1 MQKIVIVGAGIIGA
15 TAAYNLARTGVDVTI
30 VDHHKEGRATSAAA
44 GIICPWITR
53 RRNKAWYE
61 LARKGA
67 AYLEELISE
76 LHIDGENK
84 TKYKKVGAVRL
95 HTDKENLL
103 QLKEIALKRREDAP
117 QMGEISL
124 LSIEETNE
132 KIPYLNGNYQAL
144 FIEGAARLDGNAL
157 RDSLIAAAKK
167 HGATYIEGNAELI
180 YENKTVTG
188 VRAKEAYIDADI
200 VIGTNGVWMP
210 ELLKP
215 LGIDLKISA
224 QKGEIIHL
232 KTDSLDTS
240 SLPVITPPNN
250 QYILHFDDGKIVIG
264 ATHKNISE
272 FDMKTTAGGIHYIL
286 DEAIKVAPSLAEYSI
301 TETRVGFR
309 PFTFNHLPI
318 FGSVPS
324 IKGLLIANGL
334 GASGLTTGPFIGN
347 QLAKIVQ
354 AEELDVNLD
363 HYLVEQAIIN

>member
-1 MQKIVIVGAGIIGA
+1 MKKIVIVGAGIIGA
-15 TAAYNLARTGVDVTI
+15 TAAYNLSRTGVDVTI

-132 KIPYLNGNYQAL
+132 KIPYLNGNYHAL

-188 VRAKEAYIDADI
+188 VRTGEIYIDTDF

-215 LGIDLKISA
+215 LGINLKISA

-232 KTDSLDTS
+232 ETDSLDTS

-272 FDMKTTAGGIHYIL
+272 FNMKITAGGIHYIL

>member
-1 MQKIVIVGAGIIGA
+1 MNKVVIVGAGIIGA
-15 TAAYNLARTGVDVTI
+15 TAAYNLARTGVEVTI
-30 VDHHKEGRATSAAA
+30 VDHHREGRATSAAA
-44 GIICPWITR
+44 GIICPWVTR

-61 LARKGA
+61 LARQGA
-67 AYLEELISE
+67 AYLEKLISD
-76 LHIDGENK
+76 LQLDGENR

-95 HTDKENLL
+95 HTDIENLL
-103 QLKEIALKRREDAP
+103 DLKEIALKRRENAP

-132 KIPYLNGNYQAL
+132 KISYLSGSYYSL

-180 YENKTVTG
+180 HERHTVTG
-188 VRAKEAYIDADI
+188 IKVGKINIDSDI

-215 LGIDLKISA
+215 LNLTLKISA

-232 KTDSLDTS
+232 KTDSLNTS
-240 SLPVITPPNN
+240 SLPVIMPPNN
-250 QYILHFDDGKIVIG
+250 QYILNFDDGKIVIG
-264 ATHKNISE
+264 ATHKNIRE
-272 FDMKTTAGGIHYIL
+272 FDMNITAGGIHYIL
-286 DEAIKVAPSLAEYSI
+286 DEALKVAPNLAEYSI

-324 IKGLLIANGL
+324 INGLLIANGL
-334 GASGLTTGPFIGN
+334 GASGLTTGPFIGK

-354 AEELDVNLD
+354 GEQVEVDLE
-363 HYLVEQAIIN
+363 HYHVGQALKA